1 VEDWKQIT
9 GIMMGLRQWVVLFPS
24 ENGRVAQKQQS
35 GRTR

>member
-9 GIMMGLRQWVVLFPS
+9 GIMTGLRQWVVLFRS